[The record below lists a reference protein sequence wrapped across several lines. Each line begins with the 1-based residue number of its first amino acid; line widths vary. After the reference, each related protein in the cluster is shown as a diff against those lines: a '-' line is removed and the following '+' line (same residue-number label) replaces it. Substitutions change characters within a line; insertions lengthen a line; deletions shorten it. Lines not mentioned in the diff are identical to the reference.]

1 MSEKLTPTLVAS
13 GNNNPANWVLSDGA
27 ISRFGRGAVRAMAL
41 SPDGASLAVATPIG
55 LWWYELATMQPIA
68 LWETER
74 GMVTTIAISHDGR
87 LAATGNGD
95 GVIKVWDILRSVCIT
110 QIVRPA
116 KEVPR
121 PYSGAGIKCL
131 AFSPDNQFLAATGIR
146 DEIVYTWYPGTGTPL
161 TKFHDPQRES
171 RIRVLTRPVAFSP
184 DSQLLACTAPAGT
197 IDDPDVVLVWD
208 VRSGEGITCLAEQP
222 SFVHSLCF
230 SPCGQS
236 LAIGGYKGTVQVWDV
251 KTWEQ
256 HGVSQDYD
264 GASRM
269 NVCYSQDGILHA
281 MERDTVVVWD
291 AERHEKCYTHVETE
305 KHIQSALFS
314 SSSHFVIAG
323 AKEWTVWSPGDTEP
337 RKFPHSHTNIYPDS
351 VTFSL
356 DGKRLA
362 AGSRDDSV
370 LLWNIER
377 SSQPPTRFKLSGD
390 QNAVSVSASGKIHA
404 TGFAYDENTTTVWE
418 VGKDTPH
425 ITFTLPEQEEEVT
438 AAALSPPAN
447 LLVCGTNKGKLY
459 VWDVISE
466 DVKYVLTHPLL
477 EGRDRI
483 RYLIFSHDGKRLV
496 SITGLGTMAKLW
508 DLDSGEE
515 IHNFSEEQ
523 IHTIAFSPC
532 NDVIASSLVNGE
544 IRFSAAPSYETFLT
558 ICEAQGRK
566 HPHVLFGALCF
577 SPCGRYLASG
587 EWWKRGRMK
596 VPIHLWEVAT
606 GKNIT
611 TFWGHS
617 SDIQDLAFSPDGT
630 LLASGGYDDTLLL
643 WDLTP
648 YISNE
653 LL

>member
-1 MSEKLTPTLVAS
+1 
-13 GNNNPANWVLSDGA
+13 
-27 ISRFGRGAVRAMAL
+27 MARRL
-41 SPDGASLAVATPIG
+41 PLQPPIG
-55 LWWYELATMQPIA
+55 LWWYELATMQPVA

-95 GVIKVWDILRSVCIT
+95 GVVKVWDIQRSVCIT
-110 QIVRPA
+110 QIVRPSA
-116 KEVPR
+116 EVPS

-131 AFSPDNQFLAATGIR
+131 TFSPDNQFLAATGIR

-161 TKFHDPQRES
+161 TKFHDPERES
-171 RIRVLTRPVAFSP
+171 RIHVLTRPVAFSP
-184 DSQLLACTAPAGT
+184 DSHLLACTAPTGT

-208 VRSGEGITCLAEQP
+208 VVSGECIACLTEQS

-230 SPCGQS
+230 SPCGQF
-236 LAIGGYKGTVQVWDV
+236 LAIGGYKGTVQVWDMN
-251 KTWEQ
+251 TWEQ
-256 HGVSQDYD
+256 QRVYQNYD
-264 GASRM
+264 GTSRM
-269 NVCYSQDGILHA
+269 SVCYSQEGVLHA

-291 AERHEKCYTHVETE
+291 VERHEKCYTHVETE
-305 KHIQSALFS
+305 KYIQSALFS

-323 AKEWTVWSPGDTEP
+323 AKEWTVWYPGDTEP

-404 TGFAYDENTTTVWE
+404 TGFAYNENTTTVWE

-438 AAALSPPAN
+438 AAALSPLAN
-447 LLVCGTNKGKLY
+447 LLVCGTSEGKLY
-459 VWDVISE
+459 VWDVTSGRVE
-466 DVKYVLTHPLL
+466 SVLTHALL
-477 EGRDRI
+477 GDRDRI

-496 SITGLGTMAKLW
+496 SIASWGLAKLW
-508 DLDSGEE
+508 NLDRGEE
-515 IHNFSEEQ
+515 IQNFSGGHV
-523 IHTIAFSPC
+523 HTVAFSPC
-532 NDVIASSLVNGE
+532 DDVIASSLHGE

-558 ICEAQGRK
+558 IREAQGHK
-566 HPHVLFGALCF
+566 HPHVLFMPLCF

-596 VPIHLWEVAT
+596 VPIHLWDVAT

-617 SDIQDLAFSPDGT
+617 SDIQDLAFSPHGT
-630 LLASGGYDDTLLL
+630 LLASGSYDDTLLL

-653 LL
+653 IP